1 MGRVRRQVF
10 LDSLWEACDFGGS
23 FGHAHPDFFA
33 VVGEI
38 FDDRSRRQ
46 GGVAGNGED
55 PKPVNVHAHWEP
67 RPRGGGLGAEGYLE
81 ESLEEPAVVD
91 PPVSDDGGC
100 CAVDGAGPT
109 AAWPALAV
117 LGLLAGR
124 RRRRGARFTVRL
136 PPR

>member
-1 MGRVRRQVF
+1 VP
-10 LDSLWEACDFGGS
+10 C
-23 FGHAHPDFFA
+23 
-33 VVGEI
+33 
-38 FDDRSRRQ
+38 
-46 GGVAGNGED
+46 
-55 PKPVNVHAHWEP
+55 
-67 RPRGGGLGAEGYLE
+67 GGGAFACSPAAPLPLGTSTLTATQTDRANHQSLASAPVRYTV
-81 ESLEEPAVVD
+81 LEEPAVVD